1 MIESPQ
7 RTVSPGGG
15 SSRGPGWWAGG
26 PPATSE
32 TSAGGIDERLRR
44 ALWLAVCCLAL
55 AMLAFVTRPGNIIAD
70 TKIDMAIDPVS
81 FLRRALQL
89 WDPAQFG
96 QLQNQAV
103 GYFFPMG
110 PFFVAGKLLALP
122 SWVVQRLWLAALF
135 IAAFLGAVRLSSRLG
150 IGTPASRLAAG
161 FGYALAPRALSLM
174 GINSGEFLPAAMLPL
189 ILIPLVRL
197 LRHGQE
203 MDRRQ
208 KLRAAAQSAVAV
220 ALCSGMNAASVVAM
234 LTLALI
240 YLLTG
245 QRSWSRWRVL
255 AWWAPAVVL
264 ATWWWTTPLLL
275 LAKYGVSVLP
285 YSESA
290 AITTSVT
297 SLSNTLRGTEDWTTY
312 LAVNGMPWWPVGF
325 RISTTALPTILTGV
339 TAALGLGGLLS
350 RRLPERR
357 FLLTALLIGIV
368 IIGSG
373 YVSGLGNPLA
383 GLVDHVIN
391 GPLAP
396 LRNIRK
402 FDPLVRLPLALGLAQ
417 LLGSFRLPR
426 VRKAAALVA
435 ACGIA
440 GLAIPAAMTGLSADG
455 DFPAVPSYWVSATA
469 WLNAHARNQ
478 AVLAV
483 PGASFGEYIWG
494 RPMDDVLEAM
504 FNGNWASTQLASI
517 GSVGNTRLLDALEQR
532 IEAGQG
538 SAGLT
543 QVLAEMGVKYIVVRN
558 DLLRSDL
565 YGAWPARVHDALYSS
580 PGLVK
585 VAQFGS
591 YPVGSSAQDDAVSNF
606 DAPYPPVEIFAVR
619 GAQPVADL
627 IPAAGTIRVYGG
639 PESELNLADSGV
651 LRDRPVLLNADSPG
665 IRASADVITDS
676 LRRIVRNFG
685 EIRIDYSQTLTARD
699 PATTFEAADD
709 YLDPSWRPY
718 LTVARYHGIANVTA
732 SSSGSGISAL
742 PGQSATG
749 LNPFSAVDGN
759 SRTMWESASVTGPV
773 HQWLQVD
780 FDGPVDAGVIHVAFA
795 DNPSVGPPVTKVAVQ
810 TSTGTIT
817 QAVRQTAAAQA
828 LRVPAGGSRWLRI
841 TIEAVA
847 PTGYPLAGT
856 QSGIAEIS
864 VPGVTAS
871 RSINAPD
878 VAVPGGAEPSE
889 LLAKAEPQPSG
900 CMLTSL
906 RWVCSPSLVK
916 PTEEQYGFDQGFT
929 ASRGH
934 PATLSGLAIMTND
947 QLIARYADAGTRQPH
962 VTASSTYTSDPQDQP
977 SSAFDGDLATAW
989 ISGANDTHPE
999 IKIRWHGTRTVK
1011 SVTVVRPPA
1020 ASVPL
1025 QVLITGSGGQLR
1037 GGVVG
1042 PSGRL
1047 SFPPLRTDSLTLA
1060 FTPSQLPVQISEIHI
1075 PGVRP
1080 LTAVGAAAGRGQGQV
1095 TFTCGH
1101 GPTITVNG
1109 KPVATRATG
1118 TAADLLQGRPVKFVA
1133 CSAVTVRAGANSVV
1147 EPATDPR
1154 GFDVQS
1160 VLVDPPGLAS
1170 LQGGST
1176 VSPAPVT
1183 TVRWGD
1189 ASRLVRVAAS
1199 QRSYLVV
1206 RQNYNAG
1213 WQASFGGRVLQPV
1226 QLDGWEQAW
1235 LLPAGTRGLVTLTYL
1250 PNSTYRDALFGG
1262 LGTLVLVIL
1271 AALVPL
1277 RRRRRPARQRASALA
1292 EPGPQSVQVRSVRFD
1307 STQAGSAEVSSAR
1320 AGRAPGTWHLIA
1332 LGKGA
1337 AGLGLLAF
1345 LGLWVGG
1352 RPAAVLLPAATLGFW
1367 MVRRTPDAGGWHL
1380 PAGQWLAPALM
1391 IAAAISG
1398 AMADLLSGHG
1408 DGATVTTLLTNTG
1421 PEVACLVIVA
1431 AVAAALV
1438 PQSGS
1443 RRAAQEPAVPDPAV
1457 PDPAVPDPAVSGPDA
1472 TGRAAGPAAP
1482 GRSS

>member
-1 MIESPQ
+1 VIESPQ
-7 RTVSPGGG
+7 RAVPASGGPA
-15 SSRGPGWWAGG
+15 RRPGWWAGG
-26 PPATSE
+26 PADTSPA
-32 TSAGGIDERLRR
+32 SAGAVDERLRH
-44 ALWLAVCCLAL
+44 ALWLVVCCLSL
-55 AMLAFVTRPGNIIAD
+55 AMLAFVTRPGNIIGD
-70 TKIDMAIDPVS
+70 TKIDMALDPAS
-81 FLRRALQL
+81 FLQRALQL

-96 QLQNQAV
+96 QLQNQAI

-110 PFFVAGKLLALP
+110 PFFVVGKLLALP
-122 SWVVQRLWLAALF
+122 SWVVQRLWLTALF
-135 IAAFLGAVRLSSRLG
+135 IAAFLGTVRLSSRLG
-150 IGTPASRLAAG
+150 IGTPASRIAAG

-197 LRHGQE
+197 LRHGHE

-208 KLRAAAQSAVAV
+208 KLRAVAQSAVAV

-234 LTLALI
+234 LVLALI
-240 YLLTG
+240 YVLTG
-245 QRSWSRWRVL
+245 QRCWSRWRVL
-255 AWWAPAVVL
+255 AWWAPAVAL
-264 ATWWWTTPLLL
+264 ASWWWTVPLLL
-275 LAKYGVSVLP
+275 LGKYGVSILP

-339 TAALGLGGLLS
+339 VAALGLGGLLS

-357 FLLTALLIGIV
+357 FLLAALLIGIV
-368 IIGSG
+368 IVGSG

-383 GLVDHVIN
+383 GVVDHVIN

-402 FDPLVRLPLALGLAQ
+402 FDPLIRLPLALGVAH
-417 LLGSFRLPR
+417 LLGSFRFVR

-440 GLAIPAAMTGLSADG
+440 GLAIPAAMNGLSADG
-455 DFPAVPSYWVSATA
+455 DFPAVPSYWVSATN
-469 WLNAHARNQ
+469 WLNAHAGNQ

-483 PGASFGEYIWG
+483 PGANFGEYIWG

-504 FNGNWASTQLASI
+504 FNGDWASTQLASI
-517 GSVGNTRLLDALEQR
+517 GSVGNTRLLDAVEQR

-543 QVLAEMGVKYIVVRN
+543 QVLAAMGVKYIIVRN

-565 YGAWPARVHDALYSS
+565 YGAWPARVLDALYSS

-619 GAQPVADL
+619 NAQPVADVV
-627 IPAAGTIRVYGG
+627 PAAGTIRVYGG
-639 PESELNLADSGV
+639 PESVLNLADSGV
-651 LRDRPVLLNADSPG
+651 LNNRPVLLNADSPSL
-665 IRASADVITDS
+665 RASAYVITDS
-676 LRRIVRNFG
+676 LRRRVRNFG
-685 EIRIDYSQTLTARD
+685 EVRIDYSQTLTAKA

-709 YLDPSWRPY
+709 YLDPGWQPY
-718 LTVARYHGIANVTA
+718 LAVAQFHGIANVTA
-732 SSSGSGISAL
+732 SSSGAGISAL

-759 SRTMWESASVTGPV
+759 PRTMWESASLTGPV

-780 FDGPVDAGVIHVAFA
+780 FGRPVDAGVIRVAFA
-795 DNPSVGPPVTKVAVQ
+795 DNPSVGPPVTRVAVQ
-810 TSTGTIT
+810 TSAGTST
-817 QAVRQTAAAQA
+817 QAVRQTSDPQP
-828 LRVPAGGSRWLRI
+828 LRVPAGASRWLRI

-847 PTGYPLAGT
+847 PVSYPLAGT
-856 QSGIAEIS
+856 QAGIAEIS

-878 VAVPGGAEPSE
+878 VAVPGDAEPSE

-916 PTEEQYGFDQGFT
+916 PTEEQFGFDQEFT
-929 ASRGH
+929 VSRGH

-947 QLIARYADAGTRQPH
+947 KLIAAHAYAGRLQPR
-962 VTASSTYTSDPQDQP
+962 VTASSTYTSDPEDMP
-977 SSAFDGDLATAW
+977 SAAFDGDPATAW

-999 IKIRWHGTRTVK
+999 ITIRWHGARTVR
-1011 SVTVVRPPA
+1011 SLTIVRPPAA

-1042 PSGRL
+1042 PSGKL
-1047 SFPPLRTDSLTLA
+1047 TFKPLRTDELTLA

-1080 LTAVGAAAGRGQGQV
+1080 LTAAGTARITFACGQ
-1095 TFTCGH
+1095 

-1109 KPVATRATG
+1109 KSVATRATG
-1118 TAADLLQGRPVKFVA
+1118 TVSDLLEGRPLEFAA
-1133 CSAVTVRAGANSVV
+1133 CSAVTVRAGRNSVV

-1160 VLVDPPGLAS
+1160 ALVDPQGHAS
-1170 LQGGST
+1170 LQGAASAA
-1176 VSPAPVT
+1176 PAPVT
-1183 TVRWGD
+1183 TVTWGD

-1213 WQASFGGRVLQPV
+1213 WQASFDGRVLQPV
-1226 QLDGWEQAW
+1226 RLDGWEQAW
-1235 LLPAGTRGLVTLTYL
+1235 LLPAGTRGLVALTYT
-1250 PNSTYRDALFGG
+1250 PDSTYRVALFGG
-1262 LGTLVLVIL
+1262 LGTLALLIL

-1277 RRRRRPARQRASALA
+1277 RRRRRAVGARAGRLA
-1292 EPGPQSVQVRSVRFD
+1292 APDPQPELL
-1307 STQAGSAEVSSAR
+1307 STAEVSTAEVSSAQVSIAR
-1320 AGRAPGTWHLIA
+1320 RAPGAGHAVTAAKVAVGVCL
-1332 LGKGA
+1332 LG
-1337 AGLGLLAF
+1337 F
-1345 LGLWVGG
+1345 IGLWVGG
-1352 RPAAVLLPAATLGFW
+1352 RPGALLLPAATLGFVA
-1367 MVRRTPDAGGWHL
+1367 VRRGSDTGGWRWL
-1380 PAGQWLAPALM
+1380 AGQWLAPALM
-1391 IAAAISG
+1391 MAVALSG
-1398 AMADLLSGHG
+1398 AAADLLSERG
-1408 DGATVTTLLTNTG
+1408 DGGTITLSGTG
-1421 PEVACLVIVA
+1421 PQIACLVIVA

-1438 PQSGS
+1438 QPGGSERQS
-1443 RRAAQEPAVPDPAV
+1443 RRAAPEPAGTDPAGTGPGAAGLAGAA
-1457 PDPAVPDPAVSGPDA
+1457 PDGTDSGAAD
-1472 TGRAAGPAAP
+1472 TAAGPAVP

>member
-1 MIESPQ
+1 VIESPR
-7 RTVSPGGG
+7 RTVSAGGG
-15 SSRGPGWWAGG
+15 ADQQPGWWAGG
-26 PPATSE
+26 SAATPATG
-32 TSAGGIDERLRR
+32 AGTVDERLRH
-44 ALWLAVCCLAL
+44 ALWLIVCCLLL

-81 FLRRALQL
+81 FLDRALQL

-122 SWVVQRLWLAALF
+122 SWVVQRLWLTALF
-135 IAAFLGAVRLSSRLG
+135 IAAFLGTVRLSARLG
-150 IGTPASRLAAG
+150 IGTPASRTAAG
-161 FGYALAPRALSLM
+161 LGYALAPRGLSLM

-197 LRHGQE
+197 LRHGHE

-234 LTLALI
+234 LVLALI
-240 YLLTG
+240 YVLTG

-255 AWWAPAVVL
+255 VWWAPAVAL
-264 ATWWWTTPLLL
+264 ATWWWTIPLLL
-275 LAKYGVSVLP
+275 LDKYGVSVLP

-297 SLSNTLRGTEDWTTY
+297 SLSNILRGTEDWTTY

-325 RISTTALPTILTGV
+325 RISTTALPTILTGIS
-339 TAALGLGGLLS
+339 AALGLGGLLS

-357 FLLTALLIGIV
+357 FLLAALLIGIF

-383 GLVDHVIN
+383 AVVDHVIN

-402 FDPLVRLPLALGLAQ
+402 FDPLIRLPLALGLAQ
-417 LLGSFRLPR
+417 LLASFRFAW
-426 VRKAAALVA
+426 VRRAAAIVA

-440 GLAIPAAMTGLSADG
+440 GLAIPAAMNGLSADG

-469 WLNAHARNQ
+469 WLNAHAENQ

-504 FNGNWASTQLASI
+504 FSGDWASTQLASI
-517 GSVGNTRLLDALEQR
+517 GSVGNTRLLDAIEQR

-543 QVLAEMGVKYIVVRN
+543 QVLADMGVKYIVVRN

-565 YGAWPARVHDALYSS
+565 YGAWPARVLDALYSS

-619 GAQPVADL
+619 GAQPVAD
-627 IPAAGTIRVYGG
+627 IVPAAGTIRVYGG
-639 PESELNLADSGV
+639 PESVLNLADLGV
-651 LRDRPVLLNADSPG
+651 LKNRPVLLNADSPSLPAN
-665 IRASADVITDS
+665 ASIITDS

-685 EIRIDYSQTLTARD
+685 EIRIDYSQTLTAKD

-709 YLDPSWRPY
+709 YLDPSWLPY
-718 LTVARYHGIANVTA
+718 LAVAQYHGIANVTA
-732 SSSGSGISAL
+732 SSSGSDISAL

-759 SRTMWESASVTGPV
+759 PRTMWESASTTGPV

-780 FDGPVDAGVIHVAFA
+780 FDRPVDAGVIRVAFA
-795 DNPSVGPPVTKVAVQ
+795 DSQSVGPPVTKIAVQ
-810 TSTGTIT
+810 TSTGTST
-817 QAVRQTAAAQA
+817 ESVRQTADAQP
-828 LRVPAGGSRWLRI
+828 LRVPAGPSRWLRI
-841 TIEAVA
+841 TVEAVA
-847 PTGYPLAGT
+847 PVSYPLAGA
-856 QSGIAEIS
+856 QVGIAEIS

-878 VAVPGGAEPSE
+878 VALPADAEPSE

-916 PTEEQYGFDQGFT
+916 PTEEQYGFDQEFT
-929 ASRGH
+929 VSRGH

-947 QLIARYADAGTRQPH
+947 QLIARQVYAGRLQPR
-962 VTASSTYTSDPQDQP
+962 VTASSTYTSDPQDMP
-977 SSAFDGDLATAW
+977 SAAFDGDLATAW

-999 IKIRWHGTRTVK
+999 IKISWHGARTVK
-1011 SVTVVRPPA
+1011 SITIVRPPA

-1025 QVLITGSGGQLR
+1025 QVLITGSDGQLR

-1042 PSGRL
+1042 PSGQL
-1047 SFPPLRTDSLTLA
+1047 SFRAMHTDTLNLA
-1060 FTPSQLPVQISEIHI
+1060 FTPSQLPVQISEIQI

-1080 LTAVGAAAGRGQGQV
+1080 LTAVGTARV
-1095 TFTCGH
+1095 TFACGH

-1109 KPVATRATG
+1109 KPVATQATG
-1118 TAADLLQGRPVKFVA
+1118 TVADLLQGRPLKFVA
-1133 CSAVTVRAGANSVV
+1133 CSAVTVRAGRNSVV

-1160 VLVDPPGLAS
+1160 VLVDPQGRAS
-1170 LQGGST
+1170 LRGGAAS
-1176 VSPAPVT
+1176 SPAPVT
-1183 TVRWGD
+1183 TVKWDD

-1206 RQNYNAG
+1206 RQNYNVG
-1213 WQASFGGRVLQPV
+1213 WQASLGGRVLQPV
-1226 QLDGWEQAW
+1226 RLDGWEQAW
-1235 LLPAGTRGLVTLTYL
+1235 LLPAGTHGLVALTYV
-1250 PNSTYRDALFGG
+1250 PNSTYQAALFGG

-1271 AALVPL
+1271 AAFVPL
-1277 RRRRRPARQRASALA
+1277 RRRREAGAGASMVSAPDQQLTQPSPAELSSA
-1292 EPGPQSVQVRSVRFD
+1292 
-1307 STQAGSAEVSSAR
+1307 QASSAR
-1320 AGRAPGTWHLIA
+1320 TGRALSARHLTA
-1332 LGKGA
+1332 LGKVA
-1337 AGLGLLAF
+1337 VGLGLLAF

-1352 RPAAVLLPAATLGFW
+1352 RPGALLLPAATLGFLV
-1367 MVRRTPDAGGWHL
+1367 VRRAPDAGRWRWL
-1380 PAGQWLAPALM
+1380 ARQWLAPALM
-1391 IAAAISG
+1391 IAAATSG
-1398 AMADLLSGHG
+1398 AAADLLSERG
-1408 DGATVTTLLTNTG
+1408 DTGTVVTSLTNTG
-1421 PEVACLVIVA
+1421 PQVACLIIVA

-1438 PQSGS
+1438 QPGRAGRQSQ
-1443 RRAAQEPAVPDPAV
+1443 RAGQEPAASDPAAT
-1457 PDPAVPDPAVSGPDA
+1457 DPAAAEPAASDPAAAD
-1472 TGRAAGPAAP
+1472 RAAGPGAP

>member
-1 MIESPQ
+1 VIESPQ
-7 RTVSPGGG
+7 RAVPAG
-15 SSRGPGWWAGG
+15 SGSASRPGWWAGG
-26 PPATSE
+26 QAP
-32 TSAGGIDERLRR
+32 TSAAGPGAVDERLRH
-44 ALWLAVCCLAL
+44 ALWLAVCCLSL

-70 TKIDMAIDPVS
+70 TKIDMALDPAS
-81 FLRRALQL
+81 FLQRALQL

-122 SWVVQRLWLAALF
+122 SWVIQRLWLTALF
-135 IAAFLGAVRLSSRLG
+135 IAAFLGTVRLSSRLG
-150 IGTPASRLAAG
+150 IGTPASRIAAG
-161 FGYALAPRALSLM
+161 FGYALAPRGLSLM
-174 GINSGEFLPAAMLPL
+174 GINSGEFLPAATLPL

-197 LRHGQE
+197 LRHGHE

-220 ALCSGMNAASVVAM
+220 ALCSGMNAASVLAM
-234 LTLALI
+234 LILALI
-240 YLLTG
+240 YVLTG
-245 QRSWSRWRVL
+245 QRCWSRWRIL
-255 AWWAPAVVL
+255 AWWAPAVAL
-264 ATWWWTTPLLL
+264 ATWWWTVPLLL
-275 LAKYGVSVLP
+275 LGKYGVSILP

-339 TAALGLGGLLS
+339 VAALGLGGLLS

-357 FLLTALLIGIV
+357 FLLAALLIGV
-368 IIGSG
+368 FIIGSG
-373 YVSGLGNPLA
+373 YLSGLGNPLA
-383 GLVDHVIN
+383 GVVDHVIN

-402 FDPLVRLPLALGLAQ
+402 FDPLIRLPLALGMAHLLA
-417 LLGSFRLPR
+417 SFRFAR
-426 VRKAAALVA
+426 VRRAAALVA

-440 GLAIPAAMTGLSADG
+440 GLAIPAAMNGLSADG
-455 DFPAVPSYWVSATA
+455 DFPAVPSYWVSATN
-469 WLNAHARNQ
+469 WLNAHAGNQ

-494 RPMDDVLEAM
+494 RPMDDVLEAT
-504 FNGNWASTQLASI
+504 FNGDWASTQLAAI
-517 GSVGNTRLLDALEQR
+517 GSVGNTRLLDAVEQR

-543 QVLAEMGVKYIVVRN
+543 QVLAEMGVKYVIVRN

-565 YGAWPARVHDALYSS
+565 YGAWPARVLDALYSS

-591 YPVGSSAQDDAVSNF
+591 YPVGSSARDDAVSNF

-619 GAQPVADL
+619 NAQPVADVV
-627 IPAAGTIRVYGG
+627 PAAGTIRVYGG
-639 PESELNLADSGV
+639 PESVLNLADSGV
-651 LRDRPVLLNADSPG
+651 LRNRPVLLNADSPSL
-665 IRASADVITDS
+665 RASAYVITDS
-676 LRRIVRNFG
+676 LRRRVRNFG
-685 EIRIDYSQTLTARD
+685 EIRIDYSQTLTAKD

-709 YLDPSWRPY
+709 YLEPSWRPY
-718 LTVARYHGIANVTA
+718 LAVAQYHGVANVTA
-732 SSSGSGISAL
+732 SSSGAGISAL

-759 SRTMWESASVTGPV
+759 PRTMWESASLTGPV

-780 FDGPVDAGVIHVAFA
+780 FDRSVDARVIRVAFA
-795 DNPSVGPPVTKVAVQ
+795 DNPSVGPPVTKVAVR
-810 TSTGTIT
+810 TSAGTST
-817 QAVRQTAAAQA
+817 QAVRQTSDPQP
-828 LRVPAGGSRWLRI
+828 LRVPAGASRWLRI

-847 PTGYPLAGT
+847 PVSFPLAGA
-856 QSGIAEIS
+856 QAGIAEIS

-878 VAVPGGAEPSE
+878 VAVPGDAETSE

-916 PTEEQYGFDQGFT
+916 PTEEQYGFDQEFT
-929 ASRGH
+929 VSRGH

-947 QLIARYADAGTRQPH
+947 KLIATHAYAGRLQPR
-962 VTASSTYTSDPQDQP
+962 VTASSTYTSDPEDMP
-977 SSAFDGDLATAW
+977 SAAFDGDLATAW

-999 IKIRWHGTRTVK
+999 ITIRWHGARTVR
-1011 SVTVVRPPA
+1011 TLTIVRPPA

-1037 GGVVG
+1037 GGVAG

-1047 SFPPLRTDSLTLA
+1047 SFKPLHTDMLTLA

-1080 LTAVGAAAGRGQGQV
+1080 LTAAGTARV
-1095 TFTCGH
+1095 TFACGQ

-1109 KPVATRATG
+1109 KQVATRATG
-1118 TAADLLQGRPVKFVA
+1118 TVADLLEGRPLEFAA
-1133 CSAVTVRAGANSVV
+1133 CSPVTVAAGRNSVV
-1147 EPATDPR
+1147 EPAADPR

-1160 VLVDPPGLAS
+1160 ILVDPPGQAS
-1170 LQGGST
+1170 LQGAA
-1176 VSPAPVT
+1176 PASAAPAT
-1183 TVRWGD
+1183 TLKWGD
-1189 ASRLVRVAAS
+1189 ASRLVRVVAS

-1206 RQNYNAG
+1206 RQNYNVG
-1213 WQASFGGRVLQPV
+1213 WQASFDGRVLQPV
-1226 QLDGWEQAW
+1226 RLDGWEQAW
-1235 LLPAGTRGLVTLTYL
+1235 LLPAGTRGLVALTYV
-1250 PNSTYRDALFGG
+1250 PDSTYRVALFGG
-1262 LGTLVLVIL
+1262 LGTLALAIL
-1271 AALVPL
+1271 AAFVPL
-1277 RRRRRPARQRASALA
+1277 RRRRAV
-1292 EPGPQSVQVRSVRFD
+1292 G
-1307 STQAGSAEVSSAR
+1307 AR
-1320 AGRAPGTWHLIA
+1320 AGRVAAPDSQPEPSTPGQVSTAQRASSARHPA
-1332 LGKGA
+1332 TVGKVA
-1337 AGLGLLAF
+1337 AGVCLMGL

-1352 RPAAVLLPAATLGFW
+1352 RPGALLLPAATLGFLV
-1367 MVRRTPDAGGWHL
+1367 VRRGPDTGGWRRR
-1380 PAGQWLAPALM
+1380 AGQWLAPALM
-1391 IAAAISG
+1391 IAVAMSG
-1398 AMADLLSGHG
+1398 AAADLLSDRG
-1408 DGATVTTLLTNTG
+1408 DAATITNALSATG
-1421 PEVACLVIVA
+1421 PQVACLFIVA

-1438 PQSGS
+1438 LPGGSGRQSP
-1443 RRAAQEPAVPDPAV
+1443 RAGREPAATDPAATA
-1457 PDPAVPDPAVSGPDA
+1457 PAGTGPDA
-1472 TGRAAGPAAP
+1472 TDSAAADTTAGPAVP
-1482 GRSS
+1482 GGSS

>member
-1 MIESPQ
+1 MIQSPQ
-7 RTVSPGGG
+7 RTVSARDG

-26 PPATSE
+26 PAATSE
-32 TSAGGIDERLRR
+32 TRAGGVDERLRR
-44 ALWLAVCCLAL
+44 ALWLAVCCLVL

-135 IAAFLGAVRLSSRLG
+135 IAAFLGTVRLSSRLG
-150 IGTPASRLAAG
+150 IGTPVSRLAAG

-197 LRHGQE
+197 LRHGHE

-220 ALCSGMNAASVVAM
+220 ALCSGMNAASVIAM

-240 YLLTG
+240 YVLTG
-245 QRSWSRWRVL
+245 QRCWSRWRVL
-255 AWWAPAVVL
+255 AWWVPAVAL
-264 ATWWWTTPLLL
+264 ATSWWTVPLLL
-275 LAKYGVSVLP
+275 LAKYGVSILP

-297 SLSNTLRGTEDWTTY
+297 SLSSTLRGTEDWTTY

-357 FLLTALLIGIV
+357 FLLAALLIGIF

-383 GLVDHVIN
+383 GVVDHVIN

-402 FDPLVRLPLALGLAQ
+402 FDPLIRLPLALGLAQ
-417 LLGSFRLPR
+417 LLGSFRFVR

-440 GLAIPAAMTGLSADG
+440 GLAIPAAMTGLAADG
-455 DFPAVPSYWVSATA
+455 DVPAVPSYWVSATT

-478 AVLAV
+478 SVLAV

-504 FNGNWASTQLASI
+504 FDGDWASTQLASI
-517 GSVGNTRLLDALEQR
+517 GSVGNTRLLDAVEQR

-565 YGAWPARVHDALYSS
+565 YGAWPARVQDALYSS

-619 GAQPVADL
+619 GTQPVADVV
-627 IPAAGTIRVYGG
+627 PAAGTIRVYGG
-639 PESELNLADSGV
+639 PESILNLADSGV
-651 LRDRPVLLNADSPG
+651 LRNRPVVLNADSPSM
-665 IRASADVITDS
+665 RASANVITDS

-685 EIRIDYSQTLTARD
+685 EIRIDYSQTLTAKD

-709 YLDPSWRPY
+709 YLDPSWLPY
-718 LTVARYHGIANVTA
+718 LTVAQYHGIANVTA

-749 LNPFSAVDGN
+749 LSPFSAVDGN
-759 SRTMWESASVTGPV
+759 SRTIWESASVTGPV

-780 FDGPVDAGVIHVAFA
+780 FDRPADPGVVRVAFA
-795 DNPSVGPPVTKVAVQ
+795 DNPSVGPPVTKVAVR
-810 TSTGTIT
+810 TATGTST
-817 QAVRQTAAAQA
+817 QAVRQTAAPQP
-828 LRVPAGGSRWLRI
+828 LRVPAGASRWLRI
-841 TIEAVA
+841 SIEAVA
-847 PTGYPLAGT
+847 PVSYPLAGA
-856 QSGIAEIS
+856 QAGIAEIS

-871 RSINAPD
+871 RSVNAPD
-878 VAVPGGAEPSE
+878 VSVPGGAEPSE

-900 CMLTSL
+900 CML
-906 RWVCSPSLVK
+906 
-916 PTEEQYGFDQGFT
+916 
-929 ASRGH
+929 
-934 PATLSGLAIMTND
+934 
-947 QLIARYADAGTRQPH
+947 
-962 VTASSTYTSDPQDQP
+962 
-977 SSAFDGDLATAW
+977 
-989 ISGANDTHPE
+989 
-999 IKIRWHGTRTVK
+999 
-1011 SVTVVRPPA
+1011 
-1020 ASVPL
+1020 
-1025 QVLITGSGGQLR
+1025 
-1037 GGVVG
+1037 
-1042 PSGRL
+1042 
-1047 SFPPLRTDSLTLA
+1047 
-1060 FTPSQLPVQISEIHI
+1060 
-1075 PGVRP
+1075 
-1080 LTAVGAAAGRGQGQV
+1080 
-1095 TFTCGH
+1095 
-1101 GPTITVNG
+1101 
-1109 KPVATRATG
+1109 
-1118 TAADLLQGRPVKFVA
+1118 
-1133 CSAVTVRAGANSVV
+1133 
-1147 EPATDPR
+1147 
-1154 GFDVQS
+1154 
-1160 VLVDPPGLAS
+1160 
-1170 LQGGST
+1170 
-1176 VSPAPVT
+1176 
-1183 TVRWGD
+1183 
-1189 ASRLVRVAAS
+1189 
-1199 QRSYLVV
+1199 
-1206 RQNYNAG
+1206 
-1213 WQASFGGRVLQPV
+1213 
-1226 QLDGWEQAW
+1226 
-1235 LLPAGTRGLVTLTYL
+1235 
-1250 PNSTYRDALFGG
+1250 
-1262 LGTLVLVIL
+1262 
-1271 AALVPL
+1271 
-1277 RRRRRPARQRASALA
+1277 
-1292 EPGPQSVQVRSVRFD
+1292 
-1307 STQAGSAEVSSAR
+1307 
-1320 AGRAPGTWHLIA
+1320 
-1332 LGKGA
+1332 
-1337 AGLGLLAF
+1337 
-1345 LGLWVGG
+1345 
-1352 RPAAVLLPAATLGFW
+1352 
-1367 MVRRTPDAGGWHL
+1367 
-1380 PAGQWLAPALM
+1380 
-1391 IAAAISG
+1391 
-1398 AMADLLSGHG
+1398 
-1408 DGATVTTLLTNTG
+1408 
-1421 PEVACLVIVA
+1421 
-1431 AVAAALV
+1431 
-1438 PQSGS
+1438 
-1443 RRAAQEPAVPDPAV
+1443 
-1457 PDPAVPDPAVSGPDA
+1457 
-1472 TGRAAGPAAP
+1472 
-1482 GRSS
+1482 